1 MSRLQPV
8 TPDAATAEQLEVW
21 NSIVAT
27 RGSADALTAADGG
40 LMGPFNAMVSSPVV
54 GRQIASLG
62 AAVRRKSSL
71 PENLLELAICTTGAH
86 WRANF
91 EWWAHRRL
99 ALQAGVGDDVLDCI
113 ERGESPRFAD
123 DAEAAVYG
131 FASEMLSSGRVSD
144 DAWSAARQH
153 LEEQQVIDLVS
164 TVGYYCLIS
173 CMLNAYQ
180 APLPQGAEPV
190 WPY

>member
-1 MSRLQPV
+1 M
-8 TPDAATAEQLEVW
+8 
-21 NSIVAT
+21 
-27 RGSADALTAADGG
+27 
-40 LMGPFNAMVSSPVV
+40 
-54 GRQIASLG
+54 
-62 AAVRRKSSL
+62 
-71 PENLLELAICTTGAH
+71 
-86 WRANF
+86 
-91 EWWAHRRL
+91 
-99 ALQAGVGDDVLDCI
+99 
-113 ERGESPRFAD
+113 
-123 DAEAAVYG
+123 YG